1 MADNDIRWKQRLENY
16 TNALGHLAEAVDTRA
31 IRELSRLE
39 AMGLVQAFECTYEL
53 GWNLLKDYLTHQGI
67 TDLVGSRDTVRAA
80 VSQSILSEQEGTTW
94 MAMLTDRNR
103 TSHLYDEESIRAIEA
118 TITAAYFPVLRSLR
132 EKMAVRAEEHQGDA

>member
-1 MADNDIRWKQRLENY
+1 MTEKDVRWKQRLENY
-16 TNALGHLAEAVDTRA
+16 THALSHLADAVDTRA
-31 IRELSRLE
+31 IRRLSRLE
-39 AMGLVQAFECTYEL
+39 AMGLVQAFEFTYEL

-103 TSHLYDEESIRAIEA
+103 TSHLHDEESIRAIET
-118 TITAAYFPVLRSLR
+118 TITTTYHPVLQSLR